1 MGDENEF
8 TCAMVHVEND
18 VRVLVMRRQL
28 LGGLTIKS
36 KVEYIPEI
44 ETMLHSVSDAIG
56 SYLAVNV

>member
-1 MGDENEF
+1 
-8 TCAMVHVEND
+8 MVHVGND

-36 KVEYIPEI
+36 QVEYIPEI